1 MERPLSSAAA
11 LQSLGRQ
18 MHGIITWG
26 KLGTKGFVSNRGEGR
41 LWESSCRSCPHQADG
56 AHQAAWGS
64 LEPMVA
70 PGWRKPGEL
79 AAFLVLKSGGDIGM
93 NQAAANFGFSLC
105 SHG

>member
-1 MERPLSSAAA
+1 MESLHGENLEQRALFLTGLKADRGKALAEAAPSR
-11 LQSLGRQ
+11 LMGLG
-18 MHGIITWG
+18 
-26 KLGTKGFVSNRGEGR
+26 
-41 LWESSCRSCPHQADG
+41 
-56 AHQAAWGS
+56 AAWGS

-79 AAFLVLKSGGDIGM
+79 AAFLVLRSGGDIGM